1 MEALVK
7 DVLSSPPMKMF
18 RGPEAGCVA
27 GCLTV
32 ETALCRLPTP
42 HTSTGTLRTWGPE
55 HSRSGASLKVLFA
68 VSSLKG

>member
-1 MEALVK
+1 MK
-7 DVLSSPPMKMF
+7 HVLSSPSMKTF

-27 GCLTV
+27 GRLTV

-55 HSRSGASLKVLFA
+55 HSWSGASLKVLFA